1 MSRRQ
6 SPFPRKP
13 LPIKRNDGEPLTRVD
28 LQYDFLTYVFAD
40 TTPAFTDP
48 HTTLTS
54 LPPGTRVSFR
64 DLYVNAIL
72 HSPKATKGL
81 KDSMMMHPD
90 FATDFAMLA
99 LLTNVG
105 RVHTT
110 MSFFAEKKTAVRTYH
125 PIPALERVEGNLQ
138 DAPRIKAL
146 LKACLLPGED
156 PRYVLSSPNEILAR
170 ARSGKV
176 PPTSMPNI
184 IFVLTNHS
192 PAIAQEH
199 FLHEIEFIDLFLP
212 LEISSYSRARAL
224 LWLCYHYHESTSSTS
239 DDDYDTQITR
249 PNPFC
254 DHHRP
259 GKAPAFVMLTRAEAE
274 RENVDTEEEK
284 LRAELLINRRTE
296 VVNKIS
302 RFMAAAQAD
311 PTGQGSSSTAKKT
324 RTPARPNLTPQEKKE
339 RKALWDRQYR
349 ERQKEKALL
358 EKSKAQGGQ
367 PNEPNQEVKPS
378 RQSNRKRNTTQ
389 RDVRT
394 ISPQASLGMDNP
406 ESMCF

>member
-6 SPFPRKP
+6 SPFPKKP

-48 HTTLTS
+48 HTTLHNM
-54 LPPGTRVSFR
+54 PAGTRVSFR

-81 KDSMMMHPD
+81 KDSIIMHQD

-110 MSFFAEKKTAVRTYH
+110 MSCGSRRFSCPFQALIPGLVVFAEKKTAVRTYH

-156 PRYVLSSPNEILAR
+156 PRYVLATPNEILAR
-170 ARSGKV
+170 AVRPFVLPQHSQLTGTVEQRSGHI

-192 PAIAQEH
+192 PVRV
-199 FLHEIEFIDLFLP
+199 LF
-212 LEISSYSRARAL
+212 
-224 LWLCYHYHESTSSTS
+224 
-239 DDDYDTQITR
+239 
-249 PNPFC
+249 
-254 DHHRP
+254 
-259 GKAPAFVMLTRAEAE
+259 AP
-274 RENVDTEEEK
+274 
-284 LRAELLINRRTE
+284 
-296 VVNKIS
+296 
-302 RFMAAAQAD
+302 
-311 PTGQGSSSTAKKT
+311 
-324 RTPARPNLTPQEKKE
+324 
-339 RKALWDRQYR
+339 
-349 ERQKEKALL
+349 
-358 EKSKAQGGQ
+358 
-367 PNEPNQEVKPS
+367 PS
-378 RQSNRKRNTTQ
+378 RLVNMPSF
-389 RDVRT
+389 
-394 ISPQASLGMDNP
+394 L
-406 ESMCF
+406 